1 MPREVMQRSREAEN
15 GLTVVEV
22 LVAATLLAVVGVS
35 ITQSSIMITQQNN
48 RTVYRSQ
55 AIELATDKLEELA
68 TINPEL
74 LSDDLDESQT
84 LTHEGHSFTR
94 IVNITIRSNRARH
107 ALVTVRSDAPGI
119 DVEVVIEN
127 SFALWGR
134 R

>member
-1 MPREVMQRSREAEN
+1 MLKEVTCIPRKSES
-15 GLTVVEV
+15 GLTIMEV

-35 ITQSSIMITQQNN
+35 ITKSSITITQQNN

-68 TINPEL
+68 TMNPEL
-74 LSDDLDESQT
+74 LSDDLDASES

-94 IVNITIRSNRARH
+94 TVNVTIKSNRARH
-107 ALVTVRSDAPGI
+107 ALVTVRSNAPGV
-119 DVEVVIEN
+119 DVEVVLEN

>member
-1 MPREVMQRSREAEN
+1 MLRKVAPSSKKSES
-15 GLTVVEV
+15 GLTIVEV
-22 LVAATLLAVVGVS
+22 LVAATLLAVVGVGITKSS
-35 ITQSSIMITQQNN
+35 ITITQQNN

-68 TINPEL
+68 TVNPEL
-74 LSDDLDESQT
+74 LSDDLDGTQS

-94 IVNITIRSNRARH
+94 IVDVTIKSNRARH
-107 ALVTVRSDAPGI
+107 VLVTVRSNAPGVS
-119 DVEVVIEN
+119 VEVALEN